1 MIIIL
6 ELRKR
11 EEVIP
16 VVLPLINKEM
26 EELLQFLINSFC
38 LSISLGV
45 VHGSSCQL
53 NSEKLVQLLCKLRY
67 KLGTSVQYYS
77 LG

>member
-6 ELRKR
+6 ELRER

-16 VVLPLINKEM
+16 VVLPLINKET
-26 EELLQFLINSFC
+26 EELLQFLINSFR

-45 VHGSSCQL
+45 VRSSSCQL
-53 NSEKLVQLLCKLRY
+53 NSEKSVQVLCKLRY
-67 KLGTSVQYYS
+67 ELGASVRYYS

>member
-1 MIIIL
+1 MVIVL
-6 ELRKR
+6 EFRER

-16 VVLPLINKEM
+16 IVLSLINKEA
-26 EELLQFLINSFC
+26 EKLLQLLVDPFR

-45 VHGSSCQL
+45 IRGSGCQL
-53 NSEKLVQLLCKLRY
+53 DSEKLVQLFCKFRY
-67 KLGTSVQYYS
+67 KLGASIRYYS

>member
-1 MIIIL
+1 MVIIL
-6 ELRKR
+6 ELHER

-16 VVLPLINKEM
+16 VILPLINKEA
-26 EELLQFLINSFC
+26 EELLQFLIHSFH

-45 VHGSSCQL
+45 VRGSSCQL
-53 NSEKLVQLLCKLRY
+53 NSKKSVQVLCKLHY
-67 KLGTSVQYYS
+67 KLGASVQYYS

>member
-6 ELRKR
+6 ELRER

-16 VVLPLINKEM
+16 VVLPLINKET
-26 EELLQFLINSFC
+26 EELLQFLINLFR

-45 VHGSSCQL
+45 VRGSSCQL
-53 NSEKLVQLLCKLRY
+53 NSKKSVQLLCKLHY

>member
-6 ELRKR
+6 EFRER

-16 VVLPLINKEM
+16 VVLSLINKET
-26 EELLQFLINSFC
+26 EELLQFLINSFR

-45 VHGSSCQL
+45 VRGSSCQL

-67 KLGTSVQYYS
+67 KLGTSIRYYS
-77 LG
+77 FG